1 MQLISILVVVLS
13 FALMSEAFRPTRFA
27 STIMPASHS
36 LRSKGMVLR
45 ASDSDS
51 KTNNN
56 EVTDLNLEEMFDV
69 FEAAERGDSL
79 GDEKKKAVTEGDGDK
94 EKKSFPDFAD
104 PNDWITIVLSGII
117 IKTGIEI
124 VSRFL
129 GR

>member
-1 MQLISILVVVLS
+1 
-13 FALMSEAFRPTRFA
+13 
-27 STIMPASHS
+27 
-36 LRSKGMVLR
+36 MVLR

-79 GDEKKKAVTEGDGDK
+79 GDEKPEKKAVTGGDGDE
-94 EKKSFPDFAD
+94 EKKSFPNFAD

-117 IKTGIEI
+117 IKNGIEI
-124 VSRFL
+124 VSGFL
-129 GR
+129 RR